1 MITISKAK
9 IGDAQKIRAFEQKEW
24 NEKDIVGPYEA
35 ATFIRYGYAFVAKDK
50 GEIVGVIIAMKTKN
64 NEVKVIDWIVAEDYR
79 RQRIGTRL
87 YAALEKEVKGYPL
100 LSFVECNNEESANGH
115 QNLGFEKVKKIK
127 DAFGMGKN
135 EQWWLMRKENRK

>member
-1 MITISKAK
+1 MITIAKAK
-9 IGDAQKIRAFEQKEW
+9 IGDAQKIRSFEQIEW

-64 NEVKVIDWIVAEDYR
+64 DEIKVIDWIVAKEYR
-79 RQRIGTRL
+79 RQKIGSRL
-87 YAALEKEVKGYPL
+87 YAALEKEVKEYPL
-100 LSFVECNNEESANGH
+100 LSFVERNNKESADGH
-115 QNLGFEKVKKIK
+115 KKLGFRKVKKIK

-135 EQWWLMRKENRK
+135 GIHLQLIY